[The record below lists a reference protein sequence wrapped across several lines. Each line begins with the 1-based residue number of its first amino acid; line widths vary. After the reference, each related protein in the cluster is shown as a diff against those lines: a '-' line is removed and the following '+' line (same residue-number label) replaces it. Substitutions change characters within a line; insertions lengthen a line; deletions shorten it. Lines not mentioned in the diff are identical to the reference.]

1 MDYNELNVGDN
12 IYVFLRDYR
21 KYYKGTVVKKSNTTV
36 QVEIVLRGTPIKY
49 IFNTNTGLERGAN
62 QYYMGGNRLARYSD
76 EECEAHNK
84 AQDEENNRNYII
96 RVATSK
102 LDWRAVSTEDVYK
115 IYEILKPYWKEQK
128 DVK

>member
-1 MDYNELNVGDN
+1 
-12 IYVFLRDYR
+12 
-21 KYYKGTVVKKSNTTV
+21 
-36 QVEIVLRGTPIKY
+36 
-49 IFNTNTGLERGAN
+49 
-62 QYYMGGNRLARYSD
+62 MGSNRLARYSD